1 MQIGNVTINGKL
13 ALAPMAGVTDLA
25 FRHICREHGAA
36 LTVTGDF
43 CFNASPYTQEEL
55 AHKAHNYELRPC
67 GDTVLCI
74 DAAQSGVGSHSCG
87 PELLPAYRLDA
98 SEFTFSGRLSLGE

>member
-1 MQIGNVTINGKL
+1 M
-13 ALAPMAGVTDLA
+13 
-25 FRHICREHGAA
+25 
-36 LTVTGDF
+36 TGDF

>member
-1 MQIGNVTINGKL
+1 
-13 ALAPMAGVTDLA
+13 MAV
-25 FRHICREHGAA
+25 E
-36 LTVTGDF
+36 VTGDF

-98 SEFTFSGRLSLGE
+98 EEFTFAGTMTPRSL